1 MAPDEYKW
9 EKLFPFFYA
18 KGSTVFIL
26 VSLVD
31 GNYVKPV
38 FFAGIYSSLWTI
50 LIPGFGMDIG
60 LTVGLFVSVVGLG
73 TFFCMNVTS
82 RIITILKEK
91 YEWIKKIRKIF
102 LN

>member
-1 MAPDEYKW
+1 MAPEEYKW

-38 FFAGIYSSLWTI
+38 FLAGICSSLWTI

-60 LTVGLFVSVVGLG
+60 LTVGLFASVVGLG
-73 TFFCMNVTS
+73 MFFCMNVGS
-82 RIITILKEK
+82 RIITILKEMF
-91 YEWIKKIRKIF
+91 ESIED
-102 LN
+102 NVSN